1 MTDMFHIA
9 KVLKKVAP
17 ENWDSCGLTYESIVW
32 KDASKAIAESVI
44 NEEHTLVSNE
54 YENQEYSWRRRRE
67 YPRVEELIVA
77 LYDTDDRAAVD
88 AKRAAVKA
96 KYPKP

>member
-1 MTDMFHIA
+1 MALTHIDY
-9 KVLKKVAP
+9 LT
-17 ENWDSCGLTYESIVW
+17 GLEKLVP
-32 KDASKAIAESVI
+32 KALLASKMDKDGFVI
-44 NEEHTLVSNE
+44 TEWGDSRVQPT
-54 YENQEYSWRRRRE
+54 NQQIEAAYNALAYFRSREAE
-67 YPRVEELIVA
+67 YPAIQELVVA